1 MRQSPSGWGGVL
13 AGKARAKRRP
23 LQGSWPSPRGLRGFA
38 TAAAPLTVCDGMPRR
53 GVGDAAPYNAA
64 PPHLHFS
71 RHPCIIATAQ
81 LFRCAVFL
89 FHREGIST

>member
-1 MRQSPSGWGGVL
+1 MRQSPSGHCCARPPPPGWGGVL

-38 TAAAPLTVCDGMPRR
+38 TAAATLTVCDGRPRR

-64 PPHLHFS
+64 TPT
-71 RHPCIIATAQ
+71 CIFPDTH
-81 LFRCAVFL
+81 V
-89 FHREGIST
+89 